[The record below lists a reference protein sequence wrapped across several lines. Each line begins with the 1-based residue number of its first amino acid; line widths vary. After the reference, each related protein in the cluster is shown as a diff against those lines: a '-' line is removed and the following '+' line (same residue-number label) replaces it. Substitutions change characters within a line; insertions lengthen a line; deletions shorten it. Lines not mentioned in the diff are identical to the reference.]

1 MKKLI
6 ISLCTLAALSNA
18 VADDKPGMVIKTTTG
33 ENSVAIDN
41 ISSIRYGEG
50 TMIVNLKSG
59 GQETFRLPDVEKMT
73 FTSLPTAIKRL
84 TTELAGAQQ
93 FVVTDTAG
101 KVVLRGTTDANGN
114 VSEMPQMKGIYIIT
128 VAGKSNKV
136 ILR

>member
-6 ISLCTLAALSNA
+6 MCLCTLAVCVNA
-18 VADDKPGMVIKTTTG
+18 VADDKPGMVIKTTMG
-33 ENSVAIDN
+33 ESSVTIDN

-59 GQETFRLPDVEKMT
+59 GQETFNLADVEKMT
-73 FTSLPTAIKRL
+73 FTSLPTAIKRVMAEL
-84 TTELAGAQQ
+84 TGAQQ

-101 KVVLRGTTDANGN
+101 KVILRGTTDADGN
-114 VSEMPQMKGIYIIT
+114 VGEMPQLKGIYIIT

>member
-6 ISLCTLAALSNA
+6 MCLCTLAVCVNA

-33 ENSVAIDN
+33 ESSVTIDN

-59 GQETFRLPDVEKMT
+59 GQETFNLADVEKMT
-73 FTSLPTAIKRL
+73 FTSLPTAIKRVMAEL
-84 TTELAGAQQ
+84 TGAQQ

-101 KVVLRGTTDANGN
+101 KVILRGTTDANGN
-114 VSEMPQMKGIYIIT
+114 VTDVPQLKGIYIIT